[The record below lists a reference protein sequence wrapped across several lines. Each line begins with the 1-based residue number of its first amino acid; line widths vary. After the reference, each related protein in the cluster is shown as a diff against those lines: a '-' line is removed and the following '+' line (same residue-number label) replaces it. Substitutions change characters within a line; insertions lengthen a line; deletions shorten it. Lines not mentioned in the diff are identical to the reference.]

1 MEWYDS
7 HWNRTRTFSPAACE
21 MKWYHYDEPR
31 VIDVTSYED
40 VMKATEDGRLL
51 KILEEFK
58 KHEKETGS
66 R

>member
-1 MEWYDS
+1 
-7 HWNRTRTFSPAACE
+7 
-21 MKWYHYDEPR
+21 
-31 VIDVTSYED
+31 VTSYED